1 MVTWRHGALLLEGI
15 SATSSAHRTRRK
27 RLFKITG
34 GRRPCR
40 VRLRV
45 QLHTI
50 IVRKGDLR
58 LANSKLKLSLY
69 GYFHHLPPL
78 SKLGA
83 PGHVCLGALFQR
95 VTRAMHPAFGRSNRL
110 GCCGCTSSCG
120 GGFARSRIIH
130 KPRGRWPRHRLIKR

>member
-58 LANSKLKLSLY
+58 LANSKLKLSLNRF
-69 GYFHHLPPL
+69 FHLLPPL

-83 PGHVCLGALFQR
+83 RDVSVSGLFFR
-95 VTRAMHPAFGRSNRL
+95 KWPFAVYRSD
-110 GCCGCTSSCG
+110 GQGES
-120 GGFARSRIIH
+120 
-130 KPRGRWPRHRLIKR
+130 